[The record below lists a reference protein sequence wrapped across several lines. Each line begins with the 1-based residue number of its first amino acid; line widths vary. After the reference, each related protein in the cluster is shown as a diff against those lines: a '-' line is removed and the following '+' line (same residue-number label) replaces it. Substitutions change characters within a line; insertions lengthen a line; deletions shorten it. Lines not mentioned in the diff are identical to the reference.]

1 MKPSLFPLLAA
12 FALTIGTAAAQ
23 TTTTTPPAQGQM
35 EGRGYGRMQGNP
47 EEMATRQSQRMAQE
61 LGLNADQTAKVQQI
75 LLARGQE
82 MQAMRGQAR
91 DESNRD
97 QMRTQMEAS
106 RTKYEEQFKAVLTP
120 EQYTKYTTMQ
130 ADRMNRGG
138 GGRGGRGYGQ
148 GQDQAQGQGIEAGK
162 VKMKDDKIKIKA
174 DKKAAKEA
182 AKAAKKTSK

>member
-1 MKPSLFPLLAA
+1 MAKRQAD
-12 FALTIGTAAAQ
+12 
-23 TTTTTPPAQGQM
+23 
-35 EGRGYGRMQGNP
+35 RM
-47 EEMATRQSQRMAQE
+47 TQE

-91 DESNRD
+91 DAGNRD

-106 RTKYEEQFKAVLTP
+106 RTKYDEQFKAVLTP

-138 GGRGGRGYGQ
+138 GPGM
-148 GQDQAQGQGIEAGK
+148 DASEIK
-162 VKMKDDKIKIKA
+162 KMKAKSTDGDKIKVKG
-174 DKKAAKEA
+174 DK
-182 AKAAKKTSK
+182 